1 MHVDENEPLTEP
13 LRAPGAGSGPEQSI
27 MESFQR
33 VLDALDAARAELRQ
47 TGPGLHGSGEG
58 PVRSAGPA
66 VRGGP
71 VVREAPPRAGGGARE
86 ADGPGGPRTGVP
98 TPVLVEPLWARGSS
112 PAGHDTS
119 RVDPPGTGRPTA
131 PPPYPAHP
139 ARSRTSGAA
148 LPHPEDTAYPD
159 TAYPD
164 LAYLDLVSPD
174 PAYPDL
180 AYPDPAYREGVSG
193 AVPPGGAGGPAG
205 TARLRLIAGKRARLA
220 GACSVGAVGGLLVA
234 SSLLA
239 NGALGTGPSAPSPQP
254 DRPAPGA
261 DRPQEDARHP
271 QGAVRE
277 DAGPQQRTYRIPRL
291 RPGGESPGRYAIEV
305 REAGARFQG
314 PGFTA

>member
-13 LRAPGAGSGPEQSI
+13 LRVPGTGSGPEQSI

-47 TGPGLHGSGEG
+47 TGPGLHGSGEEPG
-58 PVRSAGPA
+58 RSAGPA

-71 VVREAPPRAGGGARE
+71 VAREAPPKVGGGPPE
-86 ADGPGGPRTGVP
+86 DSGPGGPRTGVP
-98 TPVLVEPLWARGSS
+98 TPVLVEPLWARGSG

-119 RVDPPGTGRPTA
+119 RADPPGTGRPTA

-139 ARSRTSGAA
+139 SRPRSSGAA

-159 TAYPD
+159 
-164 LAYLDLVSPD
+164 LAYLDLVHPD

-180 AYPDPAYREGVSG
+180 AYPEGLPG

-261 DRPQEDARHP
+261 DRPQEDTRHP

-277 DAGPQQRTYRIPRL
+277 DAGPQRRTYRIPRL
-291 RPGGESPGRYAIEV
+291 RPGGEFPGRYAIEV